1 MQNRATLAAG
11 GLALLAVTVL
21 AYQFLASPDRAAE
34 LAAPVQEADMSAREP
49 ISAFSAERYIS
60 DVIFLSS
67 GEMQGRASGSPEL
80 ELAAD
85 YIADEF
91 RQAGLTP
98 AGDDGS
104 YFQSFEVT
112 TGAELGAN
120 NAFQLG
126 GTAQN
131 LNDDFV
137 PILFSHTAD
146 ATAPL
151 VFAGYGISAPELEY
165 DDYDGIDVTDKIVV
179 VLRHEPQELD
189 GESKF
194 AGTEFTSHAS
204 FINKAIN
211 ARLHGA
217 VGIIFITDPLHE
229 DEEVG
234 AATRRIEHADMRISA
249 IHAKRDALLELFEDA
264 GQDLAAIHSAIDQD
278 LMPRSFEFSGEFSGA
293 PSGAEARVATDIIRT
308 RKNVRNVVGALEGSD
323 PTLRNE
329 WVVVGAHYD
338 HLGLGDQS
346 SLAPS
351 QIGQV
356 HHGADDNASGTAGVM
371 ELARLAANDEHEWAR
386 SALFIAFAAEE
397 IGLLGSSH
405 FADNPTV
412 PLEAV
417 NAMINMDMIGRIT
430 NDRLFVGGVGTSPGF
445 QEMLEAANEA
455 TGLEPNQTAV
465 GLDLDFSDSGYGAS
479 DHTPFNIKKIPVLFF
494 FSGLHTDYHKPS
506 DTYDKINTDGAL
518 KALSLVH
525 GVMDGMA
532 NGAERLAYVE
542 VERPQASGRGG
553 GGGYGPYF
561 GSVPDF
567 RDDLEGVLFADIVN
581 DSPAAKAGLM
591 AGDIMVEFDGLPI
604 TGLNDYAYALR
615 SKQPGDVVAVIVER
629 NGEDVTA
636 NVTLEARR

>member
-1 MQNRATLAAG
+1 
-11 GLALLAVTVL
+11 
-21 AYQFLASPDRAAE
+21 
-34 LAAPVQEADMSAREP
+34 
-49 ISAFSAERYIS
+49 
-60 DVIFLSS
+60 
-67 GEMQGRASGSPEL
+67 
-80 ELAAD
+80 
-85 YIADEF
+85 
-91 RQAGLTP
+91 LTP

-112 TGAELGAN
+112 TGAELGADN
-120 NAFQLG
+120 LFQLG
-126 GTAQN
+126 GTVLS

-146 ATAPL
+146 VTAPL

-179 VLRHEPQELD
+179 VLRHEPQEMD
-189 GESKF
+189 AESKF

-229 DEEVG
+229 DEEIG
-234 AATRRIEHADMRISA
+234 AATRRVEHTDMRISA
-249 IHAKRDALLELFEDA
+249 VHAKREAVRELFDDA
-264 GQDLAAIHSAIDQD
+264 DQDLVAIHSAMDQD
-278 LMPRSFEFSGEFSGA
+278 LMPRSFAFSGA
-293 PSGAEARVATDIIRT
+293 PSGAEARIATDIIRT
-308 RKNVRNVVGALEGSD
+308 RTVVRNVVGALEGSD
-323 PTLRNE
+323 PTLKNE

-371 ELARLAANDEHEWAR
+371 ELARFAANDEHQWAR

-405 FADNPTV
+405 FADNSTV
-412 PLEAV
+412 PLESI

-445 QEMLEAANEA
+445 QEILESANDATSLEPDQTAA
-455 TGLEPNQTAV
+455 GLELDISDTNDAQGSAL
-465 GLDLDFSDSGYGAS
+465 LDLDFSDSGYGAS
-479 DHTPFNIKKIPVLFF
+479 DHTPFNTKKIPVLFF

-506 DTYDKINTDGAL
+506 DTYDKINAEGAL

-525 GVMDGMA
+525 GVMDEIA
-532 NGAERLAYVE
+532 SGAERLAYTE
-542 VERPQASGRGG
+542 VERPQASGRG

-615 SKQPGDVVAVIVER
+615 SKQPGDVVAVVVER